1 MIGAD
6 TVAQATRTRTLG
18 VCVAS
23 VVAVLL
29 LLPLSLFLRVAPC
42 GPVARRGR
50 ASGRQAGQDGTG
62 GGAELLVVADDV
74 DL

>member
-1 MIGAD
+1 MSRGPGSRWAPLMIGAD

-29 LLPLSLFLRVAPC
+29 LLPLS
-42 GPVARRGR
+42 
-50 ASGRQAGQDGTG
+50 S
-62 GGAELLVVADDV
+62 LL
-74 DL
+74 